1 MFTGFTRPQKV
12 WQKQPRPMESPQQ
25 ARFLTTARW
34 FSALRPLT
42 ATSTLRRKSP
52 GPKHR
57 GMKYG
62 EGDHGAVCHVP
73 GFTFFQTSSI
83 YRRRGS
89 RFFLLPTRLPCPQL
103 QKARHVH
110 AVDLVHAPAA
120 LQQRVVRGIDKFI
133 QRQAG
138 FASVCGVA
146 AFVGKSLRMP
156 VVCVCTAM
164 SASATSC
171 ISRSTG

>member
-1 MFTGFTRPQKV
+1 MISISNQSHESSHVHGLHTSSEGMA
-12 WQKQPRPMESPQQ
+12 KQPRPMESPQQ

-89 RFFLLPTRLPCPQL
+89 RFFRSLPALH
-103 QKARHVH
+103 ARNFRK
-110 AVDLVHAPAA
+110 PGMSM
-120 LQQRVVRGIDKFI
+120 RSISSM
-133 QRQAG
+133 RQPL
-138 FASVCGVA
+138 S
-146 AFVGKSLRMP
+146 SSEL
-156 VVCVCTAM
+156 
-164 SASATSC
+164 
-171 ISRSTG
+171 